1 MSRFVAVASLTFFVV
16 AACGKASAAPPF
28 VLGAPTTPVVLPIT
42 PREHAR
48 EAPPEGWCGE
58 TAIQE
63 GLLHLGVW
71 APQRLIN
78 KVGKPAHP
86 DLYSTDIPVALTD
99 LGVRYTFYPGG
110 RGFDAFAAWIRAAI
124 DAGDPVLAGVKILP
138 TKHPEWGLDHFV
150 LVVGYGKDAGNAG
163 GDRLLVN
170 TTWGHREWVADTNT
184 PGLSFAKAGYAI
196 RMSGLAMTPNA
207 RAARLVVLEE
217 NDARVRVH
225 VVCTGLEKG
234 ASYTIERRGSR
245 ADPKPS
251 WSEDATAAG
260 DRIERDVTV
269 EADRASR
276 FQCVPRR

>member
-16 AACGKASAAPPF
+16 AACGKASAAPAPF
-28 VLGAPTTPVVLPIT
+28 VLAAPVVLPIP

-48 EAPPEGWCGE
+48 ERPPEGWCGE

-78 KVGKPAHP
+78 KAGRPAHP
-86 DLYSTDIPVALTD
+86 DLYSTDIPVALTE
-99 LGVRYTFYPGG
+99 LGVRYTAYPGG
-110 RGFDAFAAWIRAAI
+110 RGFEAFAAWIRAAL

-150 LVVGYGKDAGNAG
+150 LVVGYGGEKEPGT
-163 GDRLLVN
+163 DRLLVN
-170 TTWGHREWVADTNT
+170 TTWGHREWVADTTT
-184 PGLSFAKAGYAI
+184 PGLSFTKAGYAI
-196 RMSGLAMTPNA
+196 RLSGVAPTRESA
-207 RAARLVVLEE
+207 RAARLSVLEE
-217 NDARVRVH
+217 NDTTVRVH
-225 VVCTGLEKG
+225 VMCTGLEKG
-234 ASYTIERRGSR
+234 ASYTIERRGGR
-245 ADPKPS
+245 ADPKPV
-251 WSEDATAAG
+251 WAEDAIAAG

>member
-1 MSRFVAVASLTFFVV
+1 MSRFVAIASLTFFVV
-16 AACGKASAAPPF
+16 AACGKAAAAPPF
-28 VLGAPTTPVVLPIT
+28 ILAAPSPVVLPIT

-110 RGFDAFAAWIRAAI
+110 RGFDAFAAWIRAAL

-150 LVVGYGKDAGNAG
+150 LVVGYGN
-163 GDRLLVN
+163 DRLLVN
-170 TTWGHREWVADTNT
+170 TTWGHREWVSDTTT

-196 RMSGLAMTPNA
+196 RLTGLALAPNA
-207 RAARLVVLEE
+207 RSARLVVLEE
-217 NDARVRVH
+217 NDTTVKVRVM
-225 VVCTGLEKG
+225 CTGLEKG
-234 ASYTIERRGSR
+234 APYTMERRSNR
-245 ADPKPS
+245 ADAKPL
-251 WSEDATAAG
+251 WTEEATAAG

>member
-1 MSRFVAVASLTFFVV
+1 MSRFVAIASLTFFVV
-16 AACGKASAAPPF
+16 AACGKAAAAP
-28 VLGAPTTPVVLPIT
+28 LVLPIP

-86 DLYSTDIPVALTD
+86 DLYSNDIPVALTD
-99 LGVRYTFYPGG
+99 LGVRYTFYRADQ
-110 RGFDAFAAWIRAAI
+110 RGFDAFAAWIRAAL

-150 LVVGYGKDAGNAG
+150 QVVGHGRDGAGEGAKV
-163 GDRLLVN
+163 RLLVN
-170 TTWGHREWVADTNT
+170 TTWGHREWVSDTTT
-184 PGLSFAKAGYAI
+184 PGLSFLKAGYAI
-196 RMSGLAMTPNA
+196 RFSGVALAPNA
-207 RAARLVVLEE
+207 RSARLVVLEE
-217 NDARVRVH
+217 NDTTVKVRVM
-225 VVCTGLEKG
+225 CTGLEKG
-234 ASYTIERRGSR
+234 APYTMERRGTR
-245 ADPKPS
+245 TDGPRLWA
-251 WSEDATAAG
+251 EDAVPTG
-260 DRIERDVTV
+260 DRLERDVTV

-276 FQCVPRR
+276 FQCIPRR

>member
-1 MSRFVAVASLTFFVV
+1 MSRFVAIASLTFFVV
-16 AACGKASAAPPF
+16 AACGKAAAAPP
-28 VLGAPTTPVVLPIT
+28 PDVVLPIT
-42 PREHAR
+42 PREHAAQ
-48 EAPPEGWCGE
+48 APPEGWCGE

-78 KVGKPAHP
+78 KAGKPSHP
-86 DLYSTDIPVALTD
+86 DLYSTDIPVALTE

-110 RGFDAFAAWIRAAI
+110 RGFEAFAAWIRAAI

-150 LVVGYGKDAGNAG
+150 LVVGYAKESAR
-163 GDRLLVN
+163 DRLLVN
-170 TTWGHREWVADTNT
+170 TTWGHREWVSDTTT

-196 RMSGLAMTPNA
+196 RLTGLALAPDA

-217 NDARVRVH
+217 SDTMVKLR
-225 VVCTGLEKG
+225 VVCAGLEKG
-234 ASYTIERRGSR
+234 AAYTMERRVSR
-245 ADPKPS
+245 TDAKPI
-251 WSEDATAAG
+251 WTEEATASG
-260 DRIERDVTV
+260 DRIERDVRV
-269 EADRASR
+269 EADRAAR

>member
-1 MSRFVAVASLTFFVV
+1 MSRFVAIASLTFFVV
-16 AACGKASAAPPF
+16 AACGKAAAAPPS
-28 VLGAPTTPVVLPIT
+28 ASASPSSSVVLPIT

-99 LGVRYTFYPGG
+99 LGVRYTFYSGG
-110 RGFDAFAAWIRAAI
+110 RGFDAFATWIRAAL

-150 LVVGYGKDAGNAG
+150 LVVGYGKD
-163 GDRLLVN
+163 RLLVN
-170 TTWGHREWVADTNT
+170 TTWGHREWVSDTTT
-184 PGLSFAKAGYAI
+184 PGLSFLNAGYAI
-196 RMSGLAMTPNA
+196 RLTGLALAPSA
-207 RAARLVVLEE
+207 RSARLVVLEE
-217 NDARVRVH
+217 NDTTVKVRVM
-225 VVCTGLEKG
+225 CTGLEKD
-234 ASYTIERRGSR
+234 ASYTMERRGSR
-245 ADPKPS
+245 ADVKPL
-251 WSEDATAAG
+251 WAEEAAAKG